1 MPLPNIE
8 LLAVQDAGAL
18 PQVMR
23 WRQGVA
29 SSIAPSNIPVGA
41 SPFTYQNTLPGPA
54 SVMISGGTVTTISF
68 SRDNVTYF
76 LVGLLG
82 GMFHLSPGDFL
93 KVAYVLASTMTLI
106 PF

>member
-1 MPLPNIE
+1 MALPNCE
-8 LLAVQDAGAL
+8 LLSIQDAAAF

-23 WRQGVA
+23 WGQA
-29 SSIAPSNIPVGA
+29 SSGVAPSNIPVGA
-41 SPFTYQNTLPGPA
+41 SPFTYQNVLSNPV
-54 SVMISGGTVTTISF
+54 SVMISGGTVTTISY

-76 LVGLLG
+76 LAGLLA

-93 KVAYVLASTMTLI
+93 KVVYVLVPNMTLI